1 MTDKW
6 KCNLRENVYV
16 THSRECETR
25 LRAFSR
31 FNSTS
36 LRQMFDAWLN
46 SLICTVAN
54 FSLPVP
60 RTSSGR
66 ADCAFLTKFHLEEA
80 EILVRWQ
87 IELSPSS
94 SVRDVQNLLQ

>member
-1 MTDKW
+1 
-6 KCNLRENVYV
+6 
-16 THSRECETR
+16 
-25 LRAFSR
+25 
-31 FNSTS
+31 
-36 LRQMFDAWLN
+36 MFDAWLN